1 MEIFTIIIIL
11 AAVLIIA
18 VDIMTKKEKVRAFWA
33 FLTPVYLTIL
43 LVLASTAFAFVS
55 GGDWWWL
62 LPMMFLYIGGIAI
75 VVNTIILTTYL
86 HFTKRLRDCLNHKEK
101 RSIWITFISIVIVVA
116 VIAIPNMIIGK
127 KAEKEGKEFSQ
138 HAICNI
144 QEETIRNWEMSLDVE
159 ITQDRVDRA
168 YKYIKENCK

>member
-1 MEIFTIIIIL
+1 MLKIIQEGDPIL
-11 AAVLIIA
+11 
-18 VDIMTKKEKVRAFWA
+18 R
-33 FLTPVYLTIL
+33 
-43 LVLASTAFAFVS
+43 
-55 GGDWWWL
+55 
-62 LPMMFLYIGGIAI
+62 
-75 VVNTIILTTYL
+75 
-86 HFTKRLRDCLNHKEK
+86 
-101 RSIWITFISIVIVVA
+101 
-116 VIAIPNMIIGK
+116 K